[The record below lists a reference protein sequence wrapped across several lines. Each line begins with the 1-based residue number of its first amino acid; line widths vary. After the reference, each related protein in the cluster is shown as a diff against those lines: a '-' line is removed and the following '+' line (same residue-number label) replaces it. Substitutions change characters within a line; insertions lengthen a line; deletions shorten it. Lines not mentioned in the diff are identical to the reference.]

1 MSVTVHGPEL
11 LLPWESSAEEDK
23 RFRRIL
29 GWLAA
34 LFLVVAIVVPL
45 LPVADLLPEES
56 QPEPQHLAQVILKPV
71 ALPEPEPPPPPAPKP
86 RPRPVAKTPPP
97 EVKPVPREAVSR
109 EAVPREAV
117 PRELPE
123 PVPEPAPITPEQARA
138 AAAVAGV
145 LAFQDDLQDLRENVD
160 VSTLE
165 QVQLSRGAATAAA
178 TERAI
183 ITSGARASS
192 GGIRTSELSRD
203 TGGVALSGA
212 ETTKV
217 QSSIGG
223 AGTRAERPQSQSAE
237 LGGRSD
243 ESIRREMDRNK
254 GAIFAIY
261 NQALRKNPLL
271 QGKLVFEMVIDGSGS
286 IAEISL
292 LDSEL
297 GDEALTRKILARIRM
312 IRFPAEDVLTT
323 RVNYSFD
330 FLPYNA

>member
-1 MSVTVHGPEL
+1 MSIAIGGPEL

-29 GWLAA
+29 GWLAG
-34 LFLVVAIVVPL
+34 LFLVLAIVVPL
-45 LPVADLLPEES
+45 LPVPDLQPPQT
-56 QPEPQHLAQVILKPV
+56 QPEPQHLAQVILEPV
-71 ALPEPEPPPPPAPKP
+71 ALPEPEPPPPKP
-86 RPRPVAKTPPP
+86 RPKPVAKAPP
-97 EVKPVPREAVSR
+97 EVKPVPREAL
-109 EAVPREAV
+109 PREV
-117 PRELPE
+117 PE
-123 PVPEPAPITPEQARA
+123 PVPEPAPVTPEQARA
-138 AAAVAGV
+138 EAAVAGV
-145 LAFQDDLQDLRENVD
+145 LAFQDDLQSLRENVD

-165 QVQLSRGAATAAA
+165 QVQLSRGAATAE
-178 TERAI
+178 TIERDI
-183 ITSGARASS
+183 ITSGARAGS

-212 ETTKV
+212 ETMKV
-217 QSSIGG
+217 QSTIGG
-223 AGTRAERPQSQSAE
+223 AGTRADQPQSQSAQ

-261 NQALRKNPLL
+261 NQALRRNPLL

-286 IAEISL
+286 IDQISL

-297 GDEALTRKILARIRM
+297 GDEELTRKILARIRM

-330 FLPYNA
+330 FLPYKA

>member
-1 MSVTVHGPEL
+1 MSVAIHGPEL

-45 LPVADLLPEES
+45 LPVAELQPREP
-56 QPEPQHLAQVILKPV
+56 QPEPQHLAQVILEPV
-71 ALPEPEPPPPPAPKP
+71 ALPEPEPEPPPPPAPKP
-86 RPRPVAKTPPP
+86 RPKPVEKTPPP
-97 EVKPVPREAVSR
+97 EVKPA
-109 EAVPREAV
+109 PREAV
-117 PRELPE
+117 PREMPE

-138 AAAVAGV
+138 EAAVAGV

-192 GGIRTSELSRD
+192 GGIHTSELSRD

-261 NQALRKNPLL
+261 NQALRRNPLL
-271 QGKLVFEMVIDGSGS
+271 QGKLVFEMVIDGSGG

-297 GDEALTRKILARIRM
+297 SDEELTRKILARIRM

-330 FLPYNA
+330 FLPYKA

>member
-1 MSVTVHGPEL
+1 
-11 LLPWESSAEEDK
+11 
-23 RFRRIL
+23 
-29 GWLAA
+29 
-34 LFLVVAIVVPL
+34 
-45 LPVADLLPEES
+45 
-56 QPEPQHLAQVILKPV
+56 
-71 ALPEPEPPPPPAPKP
+71 
-86 RPRPVAKTPPP
+86 
-97 EVKPVPREAVSR
+97 
-109 EAVPREAV
+109 
-117 PRELPE
+117 
-123 PVPEPAPITPEQARA
+123 
-138 AAAVAGV
+138 V
-145 LAFQDDLQDLRENVD
+145 LAFQDDLQALRENVD

-165 QVQLSRGAATAAA
+165 QVQLSRGAATAET

-183 ITSGARASS
+183 ITSSARASS

-212 ETTKV
+212 ETRKV

-223 AGTRAERPQSQSAE
+223 AGTRAERPQSQSAQ

-261 NQALRKNPLL
+261 NQALRRNPLL

-297 GDEALTRKILARIRM
+297 SDEELTRKILARIRM
-312 IRFPAEDVLTT
+312 IRFPVEDVLTT

-330 FLPYNA
+330 FLPYQA

>member
-1 MSVTVHGPEL
+1 MSVAVHGPEL

-45 LPVADLLPEES
+45 LPVAELQPREP

-71 ALPEPEPPPPPAPKP
+71 ALPEPEPPPPPPPAPKP
-86 RPRPVAKTPPP
+86 KPKPVEKTPPP
-97 EVKPVPREAVSR
+97 KVKPA
-109 EAVPREAV
+109 PREAV
-117 PRELPE
+117 PREMPE

-138 AAAVAGV
+138 EAAVAGV

-261 NQALRKNPLL
+261 NQALRRNPLL